1 MEAIMFPP
9 SDNVE
14 RPLKAFTAGF
24 GTETNSFSPV
34 VTDMAAFERTF
45 LYRPGEHPEALTEV
59 SAPLFVL
66 RECQRQQRWK
76 IVEGTYAFALPAG
89 PVTKE
94 VYESLRDEINRKSTR
109 LNSSH

>member
-66 RECQRQQRWK
+66 RSCQRQQRWK
-76 IVEGTYAFALPAG
+76 RSEERRVGKEGVGKCRYRWSPHHE
-89 PVTKE
+89 KKN
-94 VYESLRDEINRKSTR
+94 YEYTNK
-109 LNSSH
+109 